1 MYAVRTLAAH
11 WWIVLLRGVVALI
24 FGALIFAFPLNAL
37 AAFVIVF
44 GAYALVDGLFAIVAA
59 LRLAHPDSGRWWALL
74 QQGIAGVAA
83 GGLTFFWPQ
92 ITALSLGILVA
103 VWAFVT
109 GFLEI
114 GAAIRMRKDVPNEIL
129 LFVTGLIS
137 IALGAYL
144 AFQPFVALLAS
155 VWVIGAY
162 AIVTGIVLV
171 VLSFRLRGLKTA

>member
-1 MYAVRTLAAH
+1 
-11 WWIVLLRGVVALI
+11 
-24 FGALIFAFPLNAL
+24 
-37 AAFVIVF
+37 
-44 GAYALVDGLFAIVAA
+44 
-59 LRLAHPDSGRWWALL
+59 
-74 QQGIAGVAA
+74 
-83 GGLTFFWPQ
+83 
-92 ITALSLGILVA
+92 
-103 VWAFVT
+103 
-109 GFLEI
+109 
-114 GAAIRMRKDVPNEIL
+114 L